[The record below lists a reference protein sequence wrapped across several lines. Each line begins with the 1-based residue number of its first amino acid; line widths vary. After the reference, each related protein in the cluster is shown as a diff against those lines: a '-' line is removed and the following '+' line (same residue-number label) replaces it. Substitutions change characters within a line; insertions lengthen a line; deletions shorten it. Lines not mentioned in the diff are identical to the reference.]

1 MGQSRA
7 IIKGHNRYKA
17 LVTTLVP
24 HPSLLPPWPWNTC
37 HSYPTTFIPP
47 LIISLSLLPMVVH
60 PLTNTHTHSE
70 YKMTAG
76 TAVHYNSAVERT
88 ELRPSILPA
97 STNIQSH
104 NQLPSFWSRS
114 KTRNVSHNHGQWW
127 KWQLKGWRIV
137 AFHSCERDVLDTFS
151 FDQRDLGL
159 NLFLV
164 FIPLVVS
171 ILPLDNV
178 VPP

>member
-1 MGQSRA
+1 
-7 IIKGHNRYKA
+7 
-17 LVTTLVP
+17 
-24 HPSLLPPWPWNTC
+24 
-37 HSYPTTFIPP
+37 
-47 LIISLSLLPMVVH
+47 MVVH
-60 PLTNTHTHSE
+60 PLTDTPTHSE

-137 AFHSCERDVLDTFS
+137 AFHSW
-151 FDQRDLGL
+151 L

-164 FIPLVVS
+164 FVPLVVS
-171 ILPLDNV
+171 ILPPDNV